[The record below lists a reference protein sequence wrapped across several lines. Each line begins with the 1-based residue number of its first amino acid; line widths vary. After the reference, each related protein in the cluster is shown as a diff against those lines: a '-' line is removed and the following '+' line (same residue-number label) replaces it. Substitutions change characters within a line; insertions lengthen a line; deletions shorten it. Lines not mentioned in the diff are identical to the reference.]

1 MIRLGGD
8 HTRFGH
14 HPSRREALRLG
25 GLGAFGL
32 SLDTLLH
39 WQSVQ
44 GAPAEAAPR
53 SDTPGFGRAK
63 SCILLFPYGSPP
75 QHETFDPKPEAP
87 VEIRGELG
95 AIPTAAPG
103 ISICDHLPR
112 VAQVMDRVTVVR
124 SVTHPYPLHCVCYS
138 ASGIPDYDVSLETRP
153 RDVRQ
158 WPFLGSVVGY
168 AREAQGRTG
177 QGPGVPADM
186 PNNIGLPWLLNSKSD
201 IVPLAG
207 PYAAFLGQHY
217 DPFWPTYSGVG
228 TRVAPKLADAQVKS
242 VLDPYAGCT
251 PEGRFVLSETGPA
264 ADTPSPDR
272 LNQRRR
278 LLDQFD
284 EVRQGLDLDSRL
296 GTYDRHRQ
304 KAWSLLT
311 SDRLRGALDLS
322 RESPAMRERYG
333 MTLFGQ
339 SCLAAR
345 RLVEAGCPFITVFWD
360 AYEIFAGC
368 AWDTHANHF
377 PRLKEYLLPG
387 MDLAYSALL
396 LDLEERGLLS
406 ETLVLWMSEH
416 GRTPQI
422 DSKPIGAGR
431 HHWSRAYSVALA
443 GGGTAGG
450 RVVGSTDPHGGDVA
464 DTPVSPKDL
473 LATSLHLLG
482 IDPHLTVPGVDGR
495 PLPVAGTGVVRPEVF
510 A

>member
-1 MIRLGGD
+1 MLSVSGNSAPTLGRA
-8 HTRFGH
+8 T
-14 HPSRREALRLG
+14 RREALRLG

-32 SLDTLLH
+32 GLDSLLAGRESSAT
-39 WQSVQ
+39 
-44 GAPAEAAPR
+44 PAGDER
-53 SDTPGFGRAK
+53 SFGRAK

-75 QHETFDPKPEAP
+75 QHETFDPKPTAP

-95 AIPTAAPG
+95 AIETSVPG

-124 SVTHPYPLHCVCYS
+124 SMTHPYPLHCVCYS
-138 ASGIPDYDVSLETRP
+138 TSGIPEYDVSLETRP

-168 AREAQGRTG
+168 AREQQRGLL
-177 QGPGVPADM
+177 PAEM
-186 PNNIGLPWLLNSKSD
+186 PNNVGLPWLLNSRSD

-207 PYAAFLGQHY
+207 PYAAFLGQQY
-217 DPFWPTYSGVG
+217 DPFWPTYQGGG
-228 TRVAPKLADAQVKS
+228 TRTAPKLSDGQSKLVQ
-242 VLDPYAGCT
+242 DPYAGCT
-251 PEGRFVLSETGPA
+251 ADGRFVLSETGPG
-264 ADTPSPDR
+264 ADTMTPDR
-272 LNQRRR
+272 LNQRRH
-278 LLDQFD
+278 LLEQFD
-284 EVRQGLDLDSRL
+284 DVRRGLDLNSRL
-296 GTYDRHRQ
+296 RTYDRHRQ
-304 KAWSLLT
+304 TAWSVLT

-322 RESPAMRERYG
+322 REPVSVRDRYG

-387 MDLAYSALL
+387 MDLAYSALI

-431 HHWSRAYSVALA
+431 HHWSRAYSGAVA

-450 RVVGSTDPHGGDVA
+450 QVVGRTDAQGGDVEE
-464 DTPVSPKDL
+464 TPMSPKDL

-482 IDPHLTVPGVDGR
+482 IDPHLTVPGIDGR
-495 PLPVAGTGVVRPEVF
+495 PHPVSGTGIVRPELF

>member
-1 MIRLGGD
+1 MLSLAGNRSPGSS
-8 HTRFGH
+8 RA
-14 HPSRREALRLG
+14 SRREALRLG

-32 SLDTLLH
+32 GLDSLLAGRE
-39 WQSVQ
+39 SS
-44 GAPAEAAPR
+44 AAPTQNDQ
-53 SDTPGFGRAK
+53 SFGRAK

-75 QHETFDPKPEAP
+75 QHETFDPKPTAP
-87 VEIRGELG
+87 VEIRGEMG
-95 AIPTAAPG
+95 AIETSAPG

-112 VAQVMDRVTVVR
+112 VAQIMDRVTVVR
-124 SVTHPYPLHCVCYS
+124 SMTHPYPLHCVCYTT
-138 ASGIPDYDVSLETRP
+138 SGIPEYDVSLETRP

-158 WPFLGSVVGY
+158 WPYLGSVVGY
-168 AREAQGRTG
+168 AREQQG
-177 QGPGVPADM
+177 GVLPSDM
-186 PNNIGLPWLLNSKSD
+186 PNNVGLPWLLNSRSD

-207 PYAAFLGQHY
+207 PYAAFLGQQY
-217 DPFWPTYSGVG
+217 DPFWPTYTGQG
-228 TRVAPKLADAQVKS
+228 TRTAPKLSDAQPKLVM
-242 VLDPYAGCT
+242 DPYAGCT
-251 PEGRFVLSETGPA
+251 AEGRFVLSET
-264 ADTPSPDR
+264 TPGGEVMSAGR
-272 LNQRRR
+272 LNQRRQ
-278 LLDQFD
+278 LLEQFD
-284 EVRQGLDLDSRL
+284 DVRRGLDLNSRL
-296 GTYDRHRQ
+296 STYDRHRQ
-304 KAWSLLT
+304 TAWSVLT
-311 SDRLRGALDLS
+311 SDRLRGALDLA
-322 RESPAMRERYG
+322 REPASVRERYG

-387 MDLAYSALL
+387 MDLAYSALI

-406 ETLVLWMSEH
+406 DTLVLWMSEH

-450 RVVGSTDPHGGDVA
+450 RVVGRTDAQGGDVEEN
-464 DTPVSPKDL
+464 PVSPKDL
-473 LATSLHLLG
+473 LASSLHLLG
-482 IDPHLTVPGVDGR
+482 IDPHLTVPGIDGR
-495 PLPVAGTGVVRPEVF
+495 PLSVSGTGVVRPELF